1 MTPSCGA
8 SSPCCPHP
16 PTQPLTST
24 RTRARSQVIRCAL
37 ENACSV
43 AKTFLL
49 ADVVVTE
56 IPQKQTA
63 AAGAGPGAED
73 YGY

>member
-1 MTPSCGA
+1 
-8 SSPCCPHP
+8 
-16 PTQPLTST
+16 
-24 RTRARSQVIRCAL
+24 VIRCAL

-56 IPQKQTA
+56 IPQKQSA
-63 AAGAGPGAED
+63 AAGAGAGAED